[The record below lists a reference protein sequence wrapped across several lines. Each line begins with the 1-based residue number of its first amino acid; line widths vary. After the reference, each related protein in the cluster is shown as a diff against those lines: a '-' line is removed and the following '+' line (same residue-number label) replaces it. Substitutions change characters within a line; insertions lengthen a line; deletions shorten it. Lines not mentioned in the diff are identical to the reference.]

1 MTTAVKMPLFEAL
14 RRRLTRLLR
23 LAILLVALA
32 SFSLMASACNGGQYV
47 RHVHRR
53 GVSSS
58 QRQFTP
64 AEQKHA
70 AALSLKCSHC
80 R

>member
-1 MTTAVKMPLFEAL
+1 MTTAVKTPLFEAL

-32 SFSLMASACNGGQYV
+32 SFGLMATACDGGQYV

-53 GVSSS
+53 GVAGS
-58 QRQFTP
+58 QRQLTL
-64 AEQKHA
+64 AKQQHTV
-70 AALSLKCSHC
+70 ALTLK
-80 R
+80 